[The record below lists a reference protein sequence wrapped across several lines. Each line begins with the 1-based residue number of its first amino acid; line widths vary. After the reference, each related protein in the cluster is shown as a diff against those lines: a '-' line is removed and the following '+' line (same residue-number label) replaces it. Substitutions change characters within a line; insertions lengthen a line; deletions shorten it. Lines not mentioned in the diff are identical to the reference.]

1 MREETLLFGNPA
13 SLVGII
19 TEPPQ
24 GVRSHNL
31 PALILLNA
39 GIVHRVGPNRLY
51 VKLARRLAA
60 MGFVVLRFDFS
71 GIGDSKG
78 REDGLPFEKSSVS
91 ETQEAMD
98 ALSEAKGAKQ
108 FILFGLCSGAVASF
122 QTAWHD
128 PRVLGIVLMNA
139 QDYFHDELIS
149 YVSNRRIAQAYRGKV
164 FNPKSWVKV
173 LTGKAHYQGIIKT
186 IRFQLESILGLQRK
200 ALSEANHI
208 RRKLGTL
215 AERSI
220 HILLIYSDIGQ
231 DIDYRRVVVGDQSG
245 WMDSY
250 GKLKVEVIPGADHT
264 FNSLSSQEHLFKVI
278 KEWIQP
284 LMQY

>member
-51 VKLARRLAA
+51 VKLARRLAG

-71 GIGDSKG
+71 GIGDSAS
-78 REDGLPFEKSSVS
+78 REDGLPFEKSSVR

-98 ALSEAKGAKQ
+98 ALSAAKGAKQ
-108 FILFGLCSGAVASF
+108 FILLGLCSGAVASF

-139 QDYFHDELIS
+139 QDYFHDELMS
-149 YVSNRRIAQAYRGKV
+149 YVSDRRIAQAYWGKV

-173 LTGKAHYQGIIKT
+173 LTGKTHYHGILRT
-186 IRFQLESILGLQRK
+186 IRFQLGRMIGLQRR

-208 RRKLGTL
+208 RQKLCIL
-215 AERSI
+215 AERSV
-220 HILLIYSDIGQ
+220 HILLIYSDSGQ
-231 DIDYRRVVVGDQSG
+231 DIDYRRVVLGDQSG
-245 WMDSY
+245 WMGSY
-250 GKLKVEVIPGADHT
+250 GNLKIEIIPGADHI

-278 KEWIQP
+278 QEWVHP
-284 LMQY
+284 LM